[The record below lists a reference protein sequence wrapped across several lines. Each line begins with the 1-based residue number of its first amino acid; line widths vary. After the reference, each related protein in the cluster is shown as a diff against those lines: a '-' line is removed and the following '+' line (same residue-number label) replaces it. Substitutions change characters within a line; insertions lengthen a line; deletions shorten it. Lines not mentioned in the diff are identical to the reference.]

1 MSAHATSAA
10 PVSEDNLDRS
20 FGQNGEAAR
29 DKLFITLAD
38 RLVQV
43 HRELGDQEATEV
55 WKAKLETGFKAGI
68 EL

>member
-10 PVSEDNLDRS
+10 PVSEENLDRS

-29 DKLFITLAD
+29 DKLFRTLAD
-38 RLVQV
+38 RLVHV
-43 HRELGDQEATEV
+43 HRKLGDQEAAEV
-55 WKAKLETGFKAGI
+55 WQAKLETGFKAGI